1 MRDNPKEHRK
11 QIRKVLLEVL
21 FLNWL
26 VAGAK
31 IFYGLFTHCAS
42 ITADGFHSLSDGAS
56 NIIGIIGIN
65 LAYRPKDKEHPYGH
79 KKYETFFSL
88 GIAASLLL
96 VCFELI
102 QEGIRRFRHPVIPS
116 IDIGSFI
123 VMVVTMSINILVMI
137 YEYNRGKRLKSDIL
151 ISDSMHTKA
160 DIFTSISVIIAL
172 VMIKMGYHM
181 LDPIVVIMIALFIG
195 HSVFEIIKE
204 SSRILCDW
212 SPINVNQISDIVL
225 GIEGVQA
232 CHKIRARGRNDDVHI
247 DLHVQVSPDMH
258 MDQAHQISYSIE
270 NELKRRVPG
279 ITDVVV
285 HMEPRENI

>member
-1 MRDNPKEHRK
+1 MQNNAKERQK
-11 QIRKVLLEVL
+11 QIRKVLIEVL
-21 FLNWL
+21 LLNWI
-26 VAGAK
+26 VAATK

-102 QEGIRRFRHPVIPS
+102 QEGIRRFHNPVIPT
-116 IDIGSFI
+116 IDIKSFI
-123 VMVVTMSINILVMI
+123 VMIVTMSINILVMI
-137 YEYNRGKRLKSDIL
+137 YEYKQGKRLKSDIL
-151 ISDSMHTKA
+151 VSDSMHTKA

-172 VMIKMGYHM
+172 VMIKMGYHI
-181 LDPIVVIMIALFIG
+181 LDPVVVILIALFIG
-195 HSVFEIIKE
+195 HSVFGIIKN

-212 SPINVNQISDIVL
+212 SPINVNQISNIVL
-225 GIEGVQA
+225 GIEGVQT
-232 CHKIRARGRNDDVHI
+232 CHEIRARGRIDDVHI
-247 DLHVQVSPDMH
+247 DLHVQVSPNMH
-258 MDQAHQISYSIE
+258 MDQAHQISDSIE
-270 NELKRRVPG
+270 NELKHKVSG

-285 HMEPRENI
+285 HMEPRGKD